1 MANLAH
7 TMSSGWKLSG
17 NVGVR
22 YTRTNREAIGSIQY
36 GPIGNTPS
44 DGDCGNVQGNQLPP
58 PFCLLPQ
65 TGRDAARNFLAFS
78 ATPTTDSVTYS
89 YVLPSI
95 NLKLDVGNGL
105 QYRFDYF
112 KGVSPPDFG
121 LTRNFLN
128 INGGTIIGTGPLTL
142 DSNSRPTCLTC
153 AFATSGTFGTPRLK
167 PVEAD
172 NFDMSVEWYFSNV
185 GQLTAAFFYKSLKGV
200 ITNNTVRVNP
210 GDPVPAG
217 LNPEVVGVL
226 TTHNGISAPVVLSFP
241 ENSRDTG
248 KVKGFEVAYQQ
259 SFDFLPGWLGGFGVN
274 ANYTY
279 VSSSG
284 VRQTTLSA
292 TDPDVAAGRTSTVDT
307 SKLPLQGLSKNSFN
321 ITPFYQKGMFEARL
335 AYNWRSEFLLTPR
348 DVIVPFQPILQ
359 EAYGSLD
366 GSVFLS
372 FTSHLKLGLQV
383 ANITNSVTKT
393 RAVIADDLTTAPR
406 GFYTDDR
413 RYSMGLRWNF
423 E

>member
-1 MANLAH
+1 
-7 TMSSGWKLSG
+7 
-17 NVGVR
+17 V
-22 YTRTNREAIGSIQY
+22 
-36 GPIGNTPS
+36 
-44 DGDCGNVQGNQLPP
+44 
-58 PFCLLPQ
+58 
-65 TGRDAARNFLAFS
+65 
-78 ATPTTDSVTYS
+78 
-89 YVLPSI
+89 
-95 NLKLDVGNGL
+95 
-105 QYRFDYF
+105 
-112 KGVSPPDFG
+112 
-121 LTRNFLN
+121 
-128 INGGTIIGTGPLTL
+128 
-142 DSNSRPTCLTC
+142 
-153 AFATSGTFGTPRLK
+153 
-167 PVEAD
+167 
-172 NFDMSVEWYFSNV
+172 
-185 GQLTAAFFYKSLKGV
+185 FYKTLKGV
-200 ITNNTVRVNP
+200 ITNNSIRVNP

-217 LNPEVVGVL
+217 LNPAVVGNF
-226 TTHNGISAPVVLSFP
+226 TSHNGVTAPVVLSYP
-241 ENSRDTG
+241 ANSPDTG

-292 TDPDVAAGRTSTVDT
+292 TDPDVAAGRTTTVDT

-372 FTSHLKLGLQV
+372 FTSHVKLGLQV

-393 RAVIADDLTTAPR
+393 RAVIAEDLTTAPR
-406 GFYTDDR
+406 GFYADDR

>member
-1 MANLAH
+1 
-7 TMSSGWKLSG
+7 MSSGWKLTG

-22 YTRTNREAIGSIQY
+22 YTRTQRDAPGHIQY
-36 GPIGNTPS
+36 GPLGGSTPKDS
-44 DGDCGNVQGNQLPP
+44 DCTNVGGNQQPP
-58 PFCLLPQ
+58 LFCYLTDPE
-65 TGRDAARNFLAFS
+65 RARVRNFLQYQAI
-78 ATPTTDSVTYS
+78 PTDDSTTYS
-89 YVLPSI
+89 YVLPSL
-95 NLKLDVGNGL
+95 NLKLDVGHGL

-112 KGVSPPDFG
+112 KGIAPPDFG
-121 LTRNFLN
+121 LTRNFYNVSTLTALT
-128 INGGTIIGTGPLTL
+128 TIDPNTGKVGPL
-142 DSNSRPTCLTC
+142 DGNNRCPTCT
-153 AFATSGTFGTPRLK
+153 AYTTASSGTARLK

-172 NFDMSVEWYFSNV
+172 NFDVSVEWYFSNV
-185 GQLTAAFFYKSLKGV
+185 GQLSAAVFYKTLKGIV
-200 ITNNTVRVNP
+200 TNNSVRLNP
-210 GDPVPAG
+210 GDPLPGDV
-217 LNPEVVGVL
+217 NPLATNL
-226 TTHNGISAPVVLSFP
+226 TSHNGVSMPVVLSYP
-241 ENSRDTG
+241 GNSPDKG
-248 KVKGFEVAYQQ
+248 KVKGIEFGYQQ
-259 SFDFLPGWLGGFGVN
+259 SFDFLPGWLNGFGIN

-292 TDPDVAAGRTSTVDT
+292 TDPDVGSGRTSTVDT

-321 ITPFYQKGMFEARL
+321 ITPFYQKGIFEARL

-372 FTSHLKLGLQV
+372 FTSHIKLGLQV
-383 ANITNSVTKT
+383 ANMTNSVTKT
-393 RAVIADDLTTAPR
+393 RAVISDDLKTAPR
-406 GFYTDDR
+406 GFYVDDR